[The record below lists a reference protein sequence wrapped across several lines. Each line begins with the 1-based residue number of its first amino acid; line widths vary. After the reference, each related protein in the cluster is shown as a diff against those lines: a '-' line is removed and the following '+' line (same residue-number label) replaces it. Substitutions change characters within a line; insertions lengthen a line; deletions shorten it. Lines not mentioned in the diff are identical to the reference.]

1 MTSIRTYFTFY
12 EWLAKL
18 QNDYY
23 HENLV
28 DVLYDAIATIDG
40 ETLDVKLKPVL
51 HDLLL
56 LNGDMGIA
64 YKDWIPFI
72 ETEPSIQTNRTLYDE
87 ITEKV
92 LRKFSYVYNTTKDR
106 YLTLIDIYTN
116 QKANLL
122 NKVESNSIQRY
133 NDTPQNGGDWSD
145 DEHTSNITR
154 TESSNDFTP
163 LMDRINE
170 IQNKLRNIQKDWE
183 DEFKGIFITIP
194 EE

>member
-12 EWLAKL
+12 EWLEKL
-18 QNDYY
+18 QGDYPY
-23 HENLV
+23 ENLV
-28 DVLYDAIATIDG
+28 DVLYNAIASMDG
-40 ETLDVKLKPVL
+40 ETLDTKLKPVL

-64 YKDWIPFI
+64 YKDWLPFI
-72 ETEPSIQTNRTLYDE
+72 EAEPSIQTDRDLYDE

-106 YLTLIDIYTN
+106 YLALLDIYAN

-122 NKVESNSIQRY
+122 NKVESNTIQRY

-145 DEHTSNITR
+145 DER
-154 TESSNDFTP
+154 
-163 LMDRINE
+163 
-170 IQNKLRNIQKDWE
+170 
-183 DEFKGIFITIP
+183 
-194 EE
+194 

>member
-1 MTSIRTYFTFY
+1 MKSIRTYFTFY
-12 EWLAKL
+12 EWLVVL
-18 QNDYY
+18 QRQYDY
-23 HENLV
+23 ENLV
-28 DVLYDAIATIDG
+28 DVLYNAIATIDG
-40 ETLDVKLKPVL
+40 ETLDTKLKPVL

-72 ETEPSIQTNRTLYDE
+72 EQEPTITEG

-122 NKVESNSIQRY
+122 NKIESSTVQRY

-154 TESSNDFTP
+154 IENSNDFTP

>member
-1 MTSIRTYFTFY
+1 MTSIRTYFTFK
-12 EWLAKL
+12 EWLEILKG
-18 QNDYY
+18 
-23 HENLV
+23 ESESSLV
-28 DVLYDAIATIDG
+28 DVLFNEIATYDG
-40 ETLDVKLKPVL
+40 ETLDAKLKPVL
-51 HDLLL
+51 KDLIL
-56 LNGDMGIA
+56 LNADMAID
-64 YKDWIPFI
+64 YRDWIVYI
-72 ETEPSIQTNRTLYDE
+72 EERPDLDDQELFDE

-106 YLTLIDIYTN
+106 YLALLDIYAN

-122 NKVESNSIQRY
+122 NKVESNTIQRY

-154 TESSNDFTP
+154 IENSNDFTP

-183 DEFKGIFITIP
+183 DEFKGIFITVP

>member
-12 EWLAKL
+12 EWLEKL
-18 QNDYY
+18 QGDYPY
-23 HENLV
+23 ENLV
-28 DVLYDAIATIDG
+28 DVLYNAIASMDG
-40 ETLDVKLKPVL
+40 ETLDTKLKPVL

-64 YKDWIPFI
+64 YKDWLPFI
-72 ETEPSIQTNRTLYDE
+72 EAEPSIQTDRDLYDE

-106 YLTLIDIYTN
+106 YLALLDIYAN

-122 NKVESNSIQRY
+122 NKVESNTIQRY

-154 TESSNDFTP
+154 IENSNDFTP

>member
-1 MTSIRTYFTFY
+1 MTSIRTYFTFQ
-12 EWLAKL
+12 EWLDILKG
-18 QNDYY
+18 
-23 HENLV
+23 ESESSLV
-28 DVLYDAIATIDG
+28 DVLFNEIADFDG
-40 ETLDVKLKPVL
+40 ETLDTKLKPVL
-51 HDLLL
+51 KDLIL
-56 LNGDMGIA
+56 LNGDMAIA
-64 YKDWIPFI
+64 YRDWIVYI
-72 ETEPSIQTNRTLYDE
+72 EERPDLDDQELFDE
-87 ITEKV
+87 ITEKI

-106 YLTLIDIYTN
+106 YLALLDIYAN

-122 NKVESNSIQRY
+122 NKVESNTTQRY

-154 TESSNDFTP
+154 IENSNDFTP

>member
-1 MTSIRTYFTFY
+1 MTTIRTYFTFK
-12 EWLAKL
+12 EWLDILKG
-18 QNDYY
+18 
-23 HENLV
+23 ESESSLV
-28 DVLYDAIATIDG
+28 DVLFNEIATYDG
-40 ETLDVKLKPVL
+40 ETLDAKLKPVL
-51 HDLLL
+51 KDLIL
-56 LNGDMGIA
+56 LNSDMGIA
-64 YKDWIPFI
+64 YRDWIVYI
-72 ETEPSIQTNRTLYDE
+72 EERPDLDDQELFDE

-106 YLTLIDIYTN
+106 YLALLDIYAN

-122 NKVESNSIQRY
+122 NKVESNTIQRY

-154 TESSNDFTP
+154 IENSNDFTP

>member
-1 MTSIRTYFTFY
+1 MTSIRTYFTFF
-12 EWLAKL
+12 EWLERL

-72 ETEPSIQTNRTLYDE
+72 ETEPSIQTSGTLYNE

-92 LRKFSYVYNTTKDR
+92 LRKFSYIYNTTKDR

-122 NKVESNSIQRY
+122 NKVESNSIQRF